1 MLMITNS
8 GEIIKSVRENVLL
21 LGNSN
26 ILSLSFEK
34 LISVLAFL
42 IPVFLFHYKN
52 KLHWSIGLKETY

>member
-1 MLMITNS
+1 MITNS
-8 GEIIKSVRENVLL
+8 GEIIKSIRENVLL

-42 IPVFLFHYKN
+42 IPVFHYKN